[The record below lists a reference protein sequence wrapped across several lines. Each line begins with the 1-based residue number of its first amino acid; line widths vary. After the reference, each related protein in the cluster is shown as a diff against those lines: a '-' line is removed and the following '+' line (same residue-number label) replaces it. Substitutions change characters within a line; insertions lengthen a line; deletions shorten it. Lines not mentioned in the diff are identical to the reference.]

1 VCSECRCSHV
11 AGYGTSGDFYGL
23 GDNDIGHYGVGFCH
37 SHEGGRRKAR
47 ALEFAE
53 NHLKDLQARGYN
65 DNAAEVVR
73 LAAKEDA
80 ISAVDNMEA
89 RRGLD
94 LIQDTLKAFQ
104 ERVNAGDLTEL
115 HQGKLV
121 EMSDK
126 TKFELAAKLAQ
137 SIGKVTLDQLK
148 LRQDQYIHVEEL
160 MTVIPALISSGEKY
174 IPTQEE
180 RDKWVKEFA
189 GIFRRVRTGVRNA

>member
-1 VCSECRCSHV
+1 M
-11 AGYGTSGDFYGL
+11 
-23 GDNDIGHYGVGFCH
+23 
-37 SHEGGRRKAR
+37 
-47 ALEFAE
+47 
-53 NHLKDLQARGYN
+53 KDLQARGYN